1 MKNKCYNKVM
11 QSSKSIFPIAC
22 FFCLAFIL
30 STGTPFPLEAQNY
43 PDFDRS
49 YSANEEENPQE
60 DEETSDFN
68 LEERAEEIRNSD
80 LYKQLME
87 YHGFTE
93 DDFTGSFEMNIRGGE
108 MPSAGEKV
116 EFWTRTS
123 LNKERSMFTW
133 YVNGEVKQEG
143 YGLDTFE
150 TEIEETGEEMI
161 VEVYMKDDSGIEKS
175 DTIIFTAGEVD
186 IIWQTDTYTP
196 AFYKG
201 KPLSSRADRSEMDI
215 IAIPNFTKNKQI
227 EDPNQYIFTWKVDG
241 SDYRSAR
248 GLNSITLDLSEI
260 SRRSGIEVRVQ
271 PLNRELEVVKSMSF
285 PKSGNP
291 NVLMYAE
298 DFYGMDYSRAINYM
312 ESYPLNDD
320 KVSVKAEPLF
330 FTKKN
335 AEEVEIEWSMNNE
348 PLPDFAGNDKA
359 GFSIEREF
367 TGESS
372 ISVSIENRNNLREKI
387 NSEVIFDVDMANNN
401 F

>member
-1 MKNKCYNKVM
+1 M

-49 YSANEEENPQE
+49 YSANEEENSQE
-60 DEETSDFN
+60 NEEMSDFN
-68 LEERAEEIRNSD
+68 IEEYVNDLRDSD
-80 LYKQLME
+80 LYEQLME

-133 YVNGEVKQEG
+133 YVNGEKKDNG

-150 TEIEETGEEMI
+150 TEVKEAGGEM
-161 VEVYMKDDSGIEKS
+161 VVKVHMKTDNGTEKS
-175 DTIIFTAGEVD
+175 DSITFTSGEVD
-186 IIWQTDTYTP
+186 VIWQTDTYTP

-201 KPLSSRADRSEMDI
+201 KPLSSRADKSQMDI
-215 IAIPNFTKNKQI
+215 IAIPNFTKGKQI
-227 EDPNQYIFTWKVDG
+227 EDPDQYIFTWKVDG
-241 SDYRSAR
+241 SEYRSAR

-260 SRRSGIEVRVQ
+260 SRRSGIEVKIQ
-271 PLNRELEVVKSMSF
+271 PLNSELKLAKSISF
-285 PKSGNP
+285 PKSGTP
-291 NVLMYAE
+291 DVLMYAE
-298 DFYGMDYSRAINYM
+298 DSYGMDYSRAINHM
-312 ESYPLNDD
+312 GTFSLDHE
-320 KVSVKAEPLF
+320 KISVKAEPLF

-335 AEEVEIEWSMNNE
+335 GEEVEIEWSMNNE
-348 PLPDFAGNDKA
+348 PLPDFDGNDKA

-372 ISVSIENRNNLREKI
+372 ISVSIDNKNNLREKV